1 MNDLII
7 LALVVFIITLLMGIY
22 IFWNGRQSG
31 GFQYLPIWMIILFI
45 SIGNT
50 VFMIEVT
57 FGNALLGVAYFIII
71 FLLQYIFDSYY
82 KEKEI
87 AQKKEKNRIFQEA
100 AAKEAKRIRETR
112 EKFEAEMRKDKEDRK
127 VQDLRDMLNKEGAED
142 DEYEKDDEDDID
154 FELIEKK
161 RKPIPQNVKDKVWR
175 RDEGKCVSCGSN
187 ENLEFDHIIPHSK
200 GGADTYRNLQLL
212 CEPCNRKKSDK
223 IG

>member
-7 LALVVFIITLLMGIY
+7 LTLVVFIITLLMGIY
-22 IFWNGRQSG
+22 IFWKGRPIG
-31 GFQYLPIWMIILFI
+31 GFQYLPIWMIILF
-45 SIGNT
+45 SSVGNT
-50 VFMIEVT
+50 VFMIEIT
-57 FGNALLGVAYFIII
+57 FGNALLGVAFFIII

-82 KEKEI
+82 KKKELARI
-87 AQKKEKNRIFQEA
+87 KEKNRIFQEQA
-100 AAKEAKRIRETR
+100 ALETKKIRKQR
-112 EKFEAEMRKDKEDRK
+112 EKFEKEMKKVKEDQK
-127 VQDLRDMLNKEGAED
+127 IQKLRTMLDNEDEENKE
-142 DEYEKDDEDDID
+142 DDEDDID
-154 FELIEKK
+154 FELKEKK
-161 RKPIPQNVKDKVWR
+161 RKPISQSVKDKVWR